1 MTSKPPIAYDFAPTP
16 MGRTGPVNIHPE
28 MKTMSIRQLIYSV
41 GLCLS
46 VALTSCKNPKAKPLP
61 AYKEPPAVIHI
72 NLATDSFSVH
82 DTIRLPY
89 TICNPTP
96 SAYTYM
102 PDDYI
107 IEHYHQ
113 GKWQRLDNDFGST
126 LMEKEIAPHTTIKAQ
141 TILSLQCGHPTT
153 GLYRITNTFFRNGLH
168 TDSTRTI
175 ATSDC
180 FSVY

>member
-1 MTSKPPIAYDFAPTP
+1 MTSRPLQ
-16 MGRTGPVNIHPE
+16 GEIHPK
-28 MKTMSIRQLIYSV
+28 MRAKSIRHLIFSV

-61 AYKEPPAVIHI
+61 AYKEPPAIIHI
-72 NLATDSFSVH
+72 NLMTDSFSVH
-82 DTIRLPY
+82 DTIRLLY

-96 SAYTYM
+96 SAYTYT
-102 PDDYI
+102 PDGYT

-126 LMEKEIAPHTTIKAQ
+126 LIEKEIAPHTTIKAH
-141 TILSLQCGHPTT
+141 TTLSLKCGHTAT

-175 ATSDC
+175 ATSSY